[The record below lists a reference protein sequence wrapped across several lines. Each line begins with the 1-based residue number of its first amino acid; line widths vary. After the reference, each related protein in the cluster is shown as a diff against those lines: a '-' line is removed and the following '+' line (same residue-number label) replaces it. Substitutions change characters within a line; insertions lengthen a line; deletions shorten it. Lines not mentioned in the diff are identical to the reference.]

1 MKFVGQ
7 IRERLQAD
15 TGFSPQFLQDET
27 LRLAIQRRCEL
38 LELSDADT
46 YWKYL
51 QGAPVEWASLIEE
64 VVVNETWFL
73 RDEKPFQYLADHARK
88 SWLGHP
94 RKRNVL
100 SAPCATGEEAYSI
113 AITLVEAGL
122 NPDQFAVDALDIS
135 ERAVQAAR
143 ARTYRATA
151 FRGGKLGDSP
161 HFEQLPGGNYTVSKR
176 FDACVSFRTAN
187 LLDPLSFP
195 ESARFDVIFCRNLL
209 IYLDDKARAQL
220 LSRLEALLQDDGLL
234 FVGHAD
240 AGAIASR
247 RFQACGPSGAFVY
260 HSREATAKTGTISSR
275 APASAVR
282 KAKIEWVAPPICQKA
297 EPQKSA
303 RVAVEDSGGEAA
315 LKRATELADQGKV
328 QEASALCDAYLAT
341 RPLCPR
347 GTHLLAVLHLAAGN
361 REQAER
367 LFNKVA
373 YLDPR
378 HLEALLHLKQLAEL
392 RGDRASAETW
402 RRRIESNPL
411 STRA

>member
-7 IRERLQAD
+7 IRDRLRAD

-38 LELSDADT
+38 LKLPDADC
-46 YWKYL
+46 YWKHL
-51 QGAPVEWASLIEE
+51 QAAEVEWANLIEE

-88 SWLGHP
+88 SWLGHS
-94 RKRNVL
+94 RKRNIL

-143 ARTYRATA
+143 GRTYRATS
-151 FRGGKLGDSP
+151 FRGGKLGESP
-161 HFEQLPGGNYTVSKR
+161 HFEQLPGGNYSLSKR
-176 FDACVSFRTAN
+176 FDACVSFRKAN

-195 ESARFDVIFCRNLL
+195 EGARFDVIFCRNLL
-209 IYLDDKARAQL
+209 IYLDDKARTQL

-260 HSREATAKTGTISSR
+260 LARDITAKIGTISHR
-275 APASAVR
+275 VPVTPVR
-282 KAKIEWVAPPICQKA
+282 KSKIELIAPPIRQKA
-297 EPQKSA
+297 EPQKPA
-303 RVAVEDSGGEAA
+303 RAAVEKSSGEAT
-315 LKRATELADQGKV
+315 LKRATELADQGKL

-341 RPLCPR
+341 QPLCPR

-361 REQAER
+361 RELAER

-392 RGDRASAETW
+392 RGDRASAENW
-402 RRRIESNPL
+402 RRRIENNPL